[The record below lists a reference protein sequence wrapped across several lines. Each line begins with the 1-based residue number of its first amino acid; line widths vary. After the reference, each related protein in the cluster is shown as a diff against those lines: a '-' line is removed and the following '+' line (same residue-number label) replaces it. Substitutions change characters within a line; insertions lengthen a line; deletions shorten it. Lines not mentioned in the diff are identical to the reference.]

1 MTPTTAQLVIAS
13 GALVGL
19 GVALLIWRLVPAEPD
34 LRDAL
39 DRLSPNH
46 SRRTP
51 TTASTAAADTTERL
65 GLWGIKTLP
74 AGMWARTPT
83 RELAILRK
91 PLSRFYGEKICFA
104 LLGLVIPPLLTVLFN
119 TFDAGLPLFI
129 PVFASIALAAVMFLL
144 PDYNARDDA
153 RRARAE
159 FSRALG
165 AYIDLVA
172 LERHNGAG
180 PRQAMEAAATIGDSW
195 VFTRLSEELART
207 RWSGLTPWEALR
219 SLADE
224 LGLPELDDLADIM
237 RLSGEE
243 GAQVYASLRARSA
256 AMRTAMLN
264 TEKARANE
272 VAERMTIPMSLLGVI
287 FLAILVT
294 PALLRVIGGGT

>member
-51 TTASTAAADTTERL
+51 ATASTAAADTTERL

-91 PLSRFYGEKICFA
+91 PLSRFYGEKILYA

-119 TFDAGLPLFI
+119 TFDAGLPLFV

-180 PRQAMEAAATIGDSW
+180 PRQAMEAAASIGDSW

-256 AMRTAMLN
+256 AMRTAMLT

>member
-51 TTASTAAADTTERL
+51 ATASTAAADTTERL

-91 PLSRFYGEKICFA
+91 PLSRFYGEKILYA
-104 LLGLVIPPLLTVLFN
+104 LLGLVIPPLLTMLFN
-119 TFDAGLPLFI
+119 TFDAGLPLFV